1 MLTAQM
7 DIEDVMREIMS
18 DVRWLENYQTMQ
30 ANIIAKQLLRMGTV
44 PATLVKQLRSPKT
57 QNEWTILYT
66 IRKGMV
72 PVPLSMKY
80 TTLQDE
86 DGIYVYNP
94 IISEDGLRL
103 VILQPHFFRRYRER
117 LGLGDKLKTPQLI
130 RRYMKLNLSGSF
142 MPSGKRKGE
151 PVWSLCVEEGV
162 VLGVYI
168 GERVFLGRTFITYDM
183 AHEGIQ
189 ADTLRKGDE
198 SRLQLKMRPTSARDM
213 IKFSREA
220 ERITHETEQK
230 DREHPDKETGN

>member
-7 DIEDVMREIMS
+7 DIEEVMREIMT

-30 ANIIAKQLLRMGTV
+30 ARVVAKELLRMGTV

-57 QNEWTILYT
+57 QNEWTVLYT
-66 IRKGMV
+66 IRKGMA

-80 TTLQDE
+80 TTLQNE

-94 IISEDGLRL
+94 IISEDGLRI

-117 LGLGDKLKTPQLI
+117 LGLGDKLKTSQLI

-142 MPSGKRKGE
+142 MPSGKRNGE

-162 VLGVYI
+162 VLGVYV

-189 ADTLRKGDE
+189 EDTLRKGNE
-198 SRLQLKMRPTSARDM
+198 NRLQLKMRPTSARDM
-213 IKFSREA
+213 IKYSREA

-230 DREHPDKETGN
+230 DSEQE